1 MAGQYKATHGQYF
14 IYLTSKAIDYVRTFF
29 IPLIFLQETLLVKSK
44 NVQPLPPL
52 VWLYLTVGC
61 SYWVCGVFNQR
72 QQSKSSHSLHT
83 SSISNFQSHQI
94 HEEHRPTI
102 HHNST
107 CGSIYGGYTQK
118 SDFLRPSSE
127 LLCNNIHLAPFSY
140 CKCWIEKIWCR
151 DHIIKMKGSLCSDL
165 ESSVLHLHWNSPF
178 SCPPQS
184 N

>member
-29 IPLIFLQETLLVKSK
+29 IPLFFLQETLLVKSK

-94 HEEHRPTI
+94 HEESIAQQYTTIAHVVPFTEDTRKNLIFYVPRLSSSATTYIWHRLVI
-102 HHNST
+102 A
-107 CGSIYGGYTQK
+107 
-118 SDFLRPSSE
+118 SDE
-127 LLCNNIHLAPFSY
+127 
-140 CKCWIEKIWCR
+140 
-151 DHIIKMKGSLCSDL
+151 
-165 ESSVLHLHWNSPF
+165 
-178 SCPPQS
+178 
-184 N
+184 